1 MNLKPLVPVL
11 LAALVLAACAP
22 AAKAVPTRTATPTST
37 WTIDQI
43 RGIIYASN
51 PASPQYDPQS
61 TAYARFP
68 EAIEQLPAMADAI
81 DAAGDLA
88 IAITYPRQDSHLA
101 AQLLLTLGADI
112 TSTTIVTLFGDLDPS
127 VIAGQ
132 KPTAIIDAL
141 ILLSSTGSR
150 ATCAVGNIGPLLWQ
164 PDPKVRSEAAFALEK
179 ITGKDLLA
187 GQYEFEITPSFT
199 AASISAD
206 EPQGSISGAAR
217 QWWEQK
223 GAKVKWHASYGFCDP

>member
-1 MNLKPLVPVL
+1 MKIKPLGPVL
-11 LAALVLAACAP
+11 LAALVLVACAP
-22 AAKAVPTRTATPTST
+22 AVTAVPTRTAGPTYT

-43 RGIIYASN
+43 RDIIYASN
-51 PASPQYDPQS
+51 PESPQYDPQS
-61 TAYARFP
+61 TAYASFP
-68 EAIEQLPAMADAI
+68 EAIEQLPARADAV

-88 IAITYPRQDSHLA
+88 IAITYPRPDSHLA
-101 AQLLLTLGADI
+101 AQVLLSLGADI
-112 TSTTIVTLFGDLDPS
+112 TSTTIVTLFGDLDPGGL
-127 VIAGQ
+127 AGQ
-132 KPTAIIDAL
+132 KPDAIIDAL

-164 PDPKVRSEAAFALEK
+164 PDARVRSAAAFALEK

-187 GQYEFEITPSFT
+187 DRYEFEITPAFT
-199 AASISAD
+199 ADSISAD
-206 EPQGSISGAAR
+206 EPEGSLSGTAR